1 MCESNAFLVRAGKE
15 ELLMESVDY
24 MKMDGD
30 RVILKSIFGETADV
44 RARLTEL
51 HLSAHRIVLEAE

>member
-1 MCESNAFLVRAGKE
+1 
-15 ELLMESVDY
+15 MESVDY